1 MPLINYSANRLEA
14 LGSQGQFGIQ
24 RGTLP
29 NITASVTS
37 SCVNYE
43 DTGFISM
50 SNITGGRGPVYQYS
64 LYDVSA
70 SAFITQSTAVSSATI
85 SNLSN
90 STYSLNISNEGV
102 FAYTQSIT
110 ISCPPPPNLSVQ
122 YLVVGGGNAG
132 RAGGIGGSGGGVV
145 SGSLSIPYRTT
156 LTNIV
161 GNGGTSTSGGT
172 PILNAGSSSI
182 SSSTLGF
189 FGAGGAV
196 GGNSGGPQYFSEGLS
211 GPEGTNGGGAGSSKN
226 GNSGVE
232 GQNGDGGTGSLWLDG
247 KWYAGGGG
255 GTGNPDLPS
264 NPGLPGLGGG
274 GTAQTG
280 FGPDGLPYQ
289 LNGYNGRGGGAAG
302 SGTSGG
308 SGVVIIRYSTG
319 SVRPAFGG
327 TITEAGG
334 YYYHTFTGSGDFRYA
349 KS

>member
-14 LGSQGQFGIQ
+14 LGSQGQFGIR

-29 NITASVTS
+29 NITASVSS

-50 SNITGGRGPVYQYS
+50 SNITGGRGPIYQYS

-70 SAFITQSTAVSSATI
+70 SAFITQSTANTSATI

-110 ISCPPPPNLSVQ
+110 ISCPPPPNLEVQ
-122 YLVVGGGNAG
+122 YLVVGGGSAG
-132 RAGGIGGSGGGVV
+132 RGSGTGGSGGGVV

-156 LTNIV
+156 LINIV
-161 GNGGTSTSGGT
+161 GNGGTSVNGVPTIT
-172 PILNAGSSSI
+172 AGSSSI
-182 SSSTLGF
+182 SSSAVGF
-189 FGAGGAV
+189 FGAGGADSTK
-196 GGNSGGPQYFSEGLS
+196 SGGPQYNDQGLGTPFSS
-211 GPEGTNGGGAGSSKN
+211 GGGAGSSENGTNGTQFVN
-226 GNSGVE
+226 GNG
-232 GQNGDGGTGSLWLDG
+232 GDGSIWLNG
-247 KWYAGGGG
+247 VYYAGGGG
-255 GTGNPDLPS
+255 GTGGSPNPVVLGDA
-264 NPGLPGLGGG
+264 GLGGG
-274 GTAQTG
+274 GYGSGSLANG
-280 FGPDGLPYQ
+280 VNGL
-289 LNGYNGRGGGAAG
+289 GGGASGAG
-302 SGTSGG
+302 NKGG

-334 YYYHTFTGSGDFRYA
+334 YYYHTFTGSGEFRYA

>member
-1 MPLINYSANRLEA
+1 MLYLRNTNQVETI
-14 LGSQGQFGIQ
+14 QGNISGVQ
-24 RGTLP
+24 RGTLG
-29 NITASVTS
+29 NVSASIIS
-37 SCVNYE
+37 GCVNYE

-50 SNITGGRGPVYQYS
+50 SGITGGRGPAYDYS
-64 LYDVSA
+64 IYDLSA
-70 SAFITQSTAVSSATI
+70 SVYITQSYTDSAANVG
-85 SNLSN
+85 SLSN
-90 STYSLNISNEGV
+90 STYLVNISNAGV
-102 FAYTQSIT
+102 FAYTQSVT
-110 ISCPPPPNLSVQ
+110 ISCPAPPNLSVD
-122 YLVVGGGNAG
+122 YIVVGGGTSG
-132 RAGGIGGSGGGVV
+132 RGGDGTYGIGGSGGGVV

-156 LTNIV
+156 LVNSI
-161 GNGGTSTSGGT
+161 GLGGISGS
-172 PILNAGSSSI
+172 NAGSSSI

-189 FGAGGAV
+189 FGAGGAS
-196 GGNSGGPQYFSEGLS
+196 GGKSGGPQYFDEGLS
-211 GPEGTNGGGAGSSKN
+211 GPGLSQGGGAGSSKD
-226 GNSGVE
+226 GNSGVL
-232 GQNGDGGTGSLWLDG
+232 GQSGDGGTGSLWLDG

-255 GTGNPDLPS
+255 GVGGGNP
-264 NPGLPGLGGG
+264 GYPGLGGG

-302 SGTSGG
+302 TGGAGG

>member
-1 MPLINYSANRLEA
+1 
-14 LGSQGQFGIQ
+14 
-24 RGTLP
+24 
-29 NITASVTS
+29 
-37 SCVNYE
+37 
-43 DTGFISM
+43 M

-70 SAFITQSTAVSSATI
+70 SAFITQSTAVSSAII
-85 SNLSN
+85 SDLSN

-110 ISCPPPPNLSVQ
+110 ISCPPPPNLEVD
-122 YLVVGGGNAG
+122 YIVVGGGSAG
-132 RAGGIGGSGGGVV
+132 VGSGAGGNGGGIV

-156 LTNIV
+156 LTNTV
-161 GNGGTSTSGGT
+161 GIGGTSSGGV
-172 PILNAGSSSI
+172 IVLNAGSSSI
-182 SSSTLGF
+182 SSSTLGL
-189 FGAGGAV
+189 FGAGGAT
-196 GGNSGGPQYFSEGLS
+196 SGKSGAPGLFDQGLS
-211 GPEGTNGGGAGSSKN
+211 GPENTQGGGAGSSKN
-226 GNSGVE
+226 GNNGVS
-232 GQNGDGGTGSLWLDG
+232 GQNGDGGTGSLWLDA

-255 GTGNPDLPS
+255 GTNFGDPTPA
-264 NPGLPGLGGG
+264 NPGYPGLGGG

-280 FGPDGLPYQ
+280 TGPDGLPYQ

>member
-29 NITASVTS
+29 NITASVSS

-50 SNITGGRGPVYQYS
+50 SIITGGRGPVYQYS

-110 ISCPPPPNLSVQ
+110 ISCPAPPDLSVQ
-122 YLVVGGGNAG
+122 YLVV
-132 RAGGIGGSGGGVV
+132 AGGVGGALGTGGSAGGVL

-156 LTNIV
+156 LSINV
-161 GNGGTSTSGGT
+161 GSGG
-172 PILNAGSSSI
+172 LSVDFSNGQSSSI
-182 SSSTLGF
+182 SSSALGF
-189 FGAGGAV
+189 FGIPGARY
-196 GGNSGGPQYFSEGLS
+196 GGNSGNNFSNGLS

-232 GQNGDGGTGSLWLDG
+232 GQNGDGGSGSLWLDG

-255 GTGNPDLPS
+255 GTGGSPTPA
-264 NPGLPGLGGG
+264 NPGYPGLGGG

-289 LNGYNGRGGGAAG
+289 LNGVNGLGGGAAG
-302 SGTSGG
+302 TGTKGG
-308 SGVVIIRYSTG
+308 DGTVIIRYSTG

-327 TITEAGG
+327 TTFESGG
-334 YYYHTFTGSGDFRYA
+334 YYYHEFGTGSGEFRYA